1 MVILF
6 VEDGAVGW
14 SCKCSSGRHCR
25 RIGGHR
31 SRDRARPSCS
41 LSRGHNLRLASP
53 GPRIQAARGLEFC
66 VLGIVVHLRLGN
78 CIGYSLRE
86 GCSGDSCI
94 CHTLALN
101 RSCVQSLLAS
111 MCGPKACSLCVLPRA
126 GLLYFG
132 LYIHNGGES
141 RRAGL
146 SYVGTLPFSCWRG
159 CIPWPIPWSLSS
171 GSVSSC
177 IRVDRRVLLEL
188 YPELLLPSPHGLLP
202 LLQARYAPRSCRSS
216 RTLYSVGYTSS
227 GQRRINDL
235 VPCGSYRIRGH
246 GLGGLFPS

>member
-1 MVILF
+1 MLF
-6 VEDGAVGW
+6 WLRWDRLGTKNTVLVVDGCRVLVEDGAVGW

-31 SRDRARPSCS
+31 SRDRARASCS

-53 GPRIQAARGLEFC
+53 GARIQAARGLEFC

-111 MCGPKACSLCVLPRA
+111 MCGPKACSLCVLP
-126 GLLYFG
+126 LLRPVIALNAVFTQ
-132 LYIHNGGES
+132 LAKAHIT
-141 RRAGL
+141 RL
-146 SYVGTLPFSCWRG
+146 Q
-159 CIPWPIPWSLSS
+159 SS
-171 GSVSSC
+171 
-177 IRVDRRVLLEL
+177 
-188 YPELLLPSPHGLLP
+188 
-202 LLQARYAPRSCRSS
+202 
-216 RTLYSVGYTSS
+216 
-227 GQRRINDL
+227 
-235 VPCGSYRIRGH
+235 
-246 GLGGLFPS
+246 